1 MLPSKKPKLFLNQ
14 HDDVMNCYLR
24 SKYFTKTGVGE
35 RGVVTGRTLSHRQRQ
50 RPRAVTTQAPASV
63 ATASC
68 TINVCGTHA
77 RSTRSKSDG
86 IPSPITN
93 SVNKTDLVLAIK
105 ATLHSI

>member
-1 MLPSKKPKLFLNQ
+1 MKMHNRFHFQMNSNYCFHFQMLPSKKPKLFLNQ

-68 TINVCGTHA
+68 TM
-77 RSTRSKSDG
+77 STAHTRG
-86 IPSPITN
+86 PPGQN
-93 SVNKTDLVLAIK
+93 PMGYRLQ
-105 ATLHSI
+105 